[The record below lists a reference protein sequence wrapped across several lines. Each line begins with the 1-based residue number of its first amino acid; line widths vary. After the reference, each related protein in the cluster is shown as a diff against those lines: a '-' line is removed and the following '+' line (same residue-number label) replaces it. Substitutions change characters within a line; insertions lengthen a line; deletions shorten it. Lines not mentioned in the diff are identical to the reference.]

1 MGVAEEENG
10 IEPREVLMNEKEFF
24 DLKLMWFDGK
34 LIVNEEESCRS
45 LKKNR
50 VSMYNNKIDYMTGE
64 DFELYVAQMLG
75 K

>member
-34 LIVNEEESCRS
+34 LIVNEEESCRPV
-45 LKKNR
+45 KK
-50 VSMYNNKIDYMTGE
+50 TE
-64 DFELYVAQMLG
+64 
-75 K
+75 